1 MKALKYFSIA
11 ALALLTVFSCNRK
24 EVIEVGKPDV
34 DGCQGVYFPAQLTSS
49 SIMLDPSAPKTF
61 KFKVARKESKGEFTV
76 PLVVTDTAKLEKVFV
91 VPEVKFADGQ
101 TETSFEVTFEKAKVG
116 LPYALTI
123 AVEDPLAV
131 STYTTNPTSIKVVF
145 TVIEWKHKGEAL
157 VRDDI
162 LSSLFNLPVK
172 YAEIKWDIY
181 ERGDK
186 PGYYKF
192 TNLFHNVLAATLGL
206 SPDSEDCKKYVS
218 TPNAEFY
225 IDASDSTKVLIPYQ
239 NMGLTLT
246 SNGEFWTGSVL
257 PSGKAFG
264 LGTLEGGI
272 ITFPAE
278 GLVCGIKDK
287 ALYKVNGSGLFRV
300 VLPGTVLVDYD
311 FEIEVGENA
320 SDGNFPVSF
329 HKGADVANIVY
340 AAFEGKLNEEGLKDA
355 VRKISKGEVASQK
368 TTETKIALK
377 FDKTGIYT
385 LVALALNNKDEV
397 VNTAAKDFGY
407 IAAGEDKP
415 VVLNYGLIVSDQYKH
430 LGHTAENSMAFYVNG
445 KEIKELRFVLIEASI
460 YDLNQEAYQKSL
472 VKEVDPQSAEA
483 LAAVNGK
490 GLSNV
495 FRKLSPG
502 TEYVM
507 LLAANNGY
515 KTQIFSVRAK
525 TAGKAKLAYRN
536 FYFGALTEEHMP
548 SASSEYVGTYNFYA
562 KNVSFDESG
571 NLVKEGK
578 RSYNGK
584 VKAVVHPGRTRGERE
599 EKVDTLVFSGIFAQ
613 HAKALKVEDK
623 FDVRFTYH
631 NGFLAFVS
639 TVCGKV
645 EIKGKSYYTF
655 IEPITDEAY
664 SYGPLSG
671 AIIGARPE
679 KGVVAFYPEPNVAVN
694 EGINFT
700 SIAISAYNKP
710 EPKMDNYLG
719 VLGNILEIPV
729 LIDPSVDDLNLAPEP
744 ANVSPLNLWNCER
757 KPSFAPS
764 LRENRMP
771 SVRSLPALAEFVSVE
786 EAPAKELKAVGFSV
800 SKPSPKA
807 NRGFELRKDLVKF

>member
-145 TVIEWKHKGEAL
+145 TVIEWKHKGKAL

-162 LSSLFNLPVK
+162 LSSVFTSLPKK
-172 YAEIKWDIY
+172 YAEIEWEIY

-192 TNLFHNVLAATLGL
+192 TNLYHNMLAALLNGT
-206 SPDSEDCKKYVS
+206 PEDVKKYVS
-218 TPNAEFY
+218 TPDAVFY
-225 IDASDSTKVLIPYQ
+225 IDATNPEKVVIPYQ

-246 SNGEFWTGSVL
+246 SHGELWTGSVL
-257 PSGKAFG
+257 PSGRE
-264 LGTLEGGI
+264 LSSGTLEGGV
-272 ITFPAE
+272 ITFPQG
-278 GLVCGIKDK
+278 GLVVGGETEPFWR
-287 ALYKVNGSGLFRV
+287 VNSSGLFRV

-311 FEIEVGENA
+311 FEVEIGESA
-320 SDGNFPVSF
+320 SDGNLPVSF
-329 HKGADVANIVY
+329 HKGADVTEIVY
-340 AAFEGKLNEEGLKDA
+340 AAFAGKLNDEELKDA
-355 VRKISKGEVASQK
+355 VRKIAKDEVPSQK
-368 TTETKIALK
+368 TTETEIAIKL
-377 FDKTGIYT
+377 DKTGIYT
-385 LVALALNNKDEV
+385 LVALALNKDGEL
-397 VNTAAKDFGY
+397 VNTVGEDFGY
-407 IAAGEDKP
+407 IAAGEDVP
-415 VVLNYGLIVSDQYKH
+415 VILNYGLIVSDQYKH

-483 LAAVNGK
+483 LEAVNGK

-562 KNVSFDESG
+562 KNVSFDKSG
-571 NLVKEGK
+571 NIVKEGK
-578 RSYNGK
+578 RSYNGE

-645 EIKGKSYYTF
+645 EIEGKSYYTF

>member
-206 SPDSEDCKKYVS
+206 SPDSEDCKQYVS

-257 PSGKAFG
+257 PSGKVFG

-415 VVLNYGLIVSDQYKH
+415 VVLNYGLIVSDQYKPK
-430 LGHTAENSMAFYVNG
+430 GHTAENSIAFYINGKDIKEVRLTLLEADTYESNPAVYDKAVLGLEPKDEKFLESVNG
-445 KEIKELRFVLIEASI
+445 DGASDLFTEL
-460 YDLNQEAYQKSL
+460 N
-472 VKEVDPQSAEA
+472 
-483 LAAVNGK
+483 
-490 GLSNV
+490 
-495 FRKLSPG
+495 PG

-507 LLAANNGY
+507 LVAANNGY
-515 KTQIFSVRAK
+515 KTQVFSKKAT
-525 TAGKAKLAYRN
+525 TAGKPKMAYKN
-536 FYFGALTEEHMP
+536 FSFGQLEATHLPAE
-548 SASSEYVGTYNFYA
+548 ARGYNGTYNFYA
-562 KNVSFDESG
+562 KKITFAQSG
-571 NLVKEGK
+571 TTIEPK
-578 RSYNGK
+578 RTFQSK
-584 VKAVVHPGRTRGERE
+584 VKVTTIPAVAPST
-599 EKVDTLVFSGIFAQ
+599 VDTVVLSGVF
-613 HAKALKVEDK
+613 AKLASSLKVEDK
-623 FDVRFTYH
+623 FDVRFIYKS
-631 NGFLAFVS
+631 GLLYFVPS
-639 TVCGKV
+639 ITSEVTVESKKYYTSV
-645 EIKGKSYYTF
+645 EPIAATKSY
-655 IEPITDEAY
+655 
-664 SYGPLSG
+664 G
-671 AIIGARPE
+671 AVKNTLIAGVPE
-679 KGVVAFYPEPNVAVN
+679 KGIVAFYPNPSFEQQYSLSFT
-694 EGINFT
+694 GISVQAYTASSLSDESYAGSLYSLEAPLLVDVSTDNSGLASQAGSSTASLEHGFRYPEVL
-700 SIAISAYNKP
+700 SISALISLYS
-710 EPKMDNYLG
+710 EPTLG
-719 VLGNILEIPV
+719 PVKLAGIKEVPVREIKT
-729 LIDPSVDDLNLAPEP
+729 AT
-744 ANVSPLNLWNCER
+744 
-757 KPSFAPS
+757 FT
-764 LRENRMP
+764 
-771 SVRSLPALAEFVSVE
+771 
-786 EAPAKELKAVGFSV
+786 V
-800 SKPSPKA
+800 SKVNTGIS
-807 NRGFELRKDLVKF
+807 RGFELRKDLVKF

>member
-206 SPDSEDCKKYVS
+206 SPDSKDCKKYVS

-257 PSGKAFG
+257 PSGKVFG

-415 VVLNYGLIVSDQYKH
+415 VVLNYGLVVSDQYKH
-430 LGHTAENSMAFYVNG
+430 LGYTAENSMAFYING

-460 YDLNQEAYQKSL
+460 YDAKPADCEKDLLKS
-472 VKEVDPQSAEA
+472 KPKDAEFIGN
-483 LAAVNGK
+483 VNGS
-490 GLSNV
+490 GAAGV
-495 FRKLSPG
+495 FEALSPG

-507 LLAANNGY
+507 LIAANNGY
-515 KTQIFSVRAK
+515 KTQIFPTKAK
-525 TAGKAKLAYRN
+525 TAGKAKMAYRK
-536 FYFGALTEEHMP
+536 FSLDQLEAP
-548 SASSEYVGTYNFYA
+548 SLPSEAKGYDGKYNLYA
-562 KNVSFDESG
+562 KKITYAQSSTTVEP
-571 NLVKEGK
+571 K
-578 RSYNGK
+578 RSYQGQVT
-584 VKAVVHPGRTRGERE
+584 VKTHPASGSVPGAKDTVVVSG
-599 EKVDTLVFSGIFAQ
+599 VF
-613 HAKALKVEDK
+613 AKLASSLKHTEDK
-623 FDVRFTYH
+623 FYVKFLFGSGLLHLFPETCPNVTIQGKTYYTIVEP
-631 NGFLAFVS
+631 LAA
-639 TVCGKV
+639 T
-645 EIKGKSYYTF
+645 KSYGSLKN
-655 IEPITDEAY
+655 AV
-664 SYGPLSG
+664 
-671 AIIGARPE
+671 IGGRPE
-679 KGVVAFYPEPNVAVN
+679 TGIVAFYPSPAYFKAYGLSFTGLSIAAYSDPGFKDDSYAGPLAAFDDLLLVDPTIDDSELAPKPITGSAELGWGVRYPGVRSISERISLSNEIKLGTAEVAVV
-694 EGINFT
+694 
-700 SIAISAYNKP
+700 K
-710 EPKMDNYLG
+710 
-719 VLGNILEIPV
+719 
-729 LIDPSVDDLNLAPEP
+729 
-744 ANVSPLNLWNCER
+744 
-757 KPSFAPS
+757 
-764 LRENRMP
+764 
-771 SVRSLPALAEFVSVE
+771 
-786 EAPAKELKAVGFSV
+786 EAPVKEVKAAAFTV
-800 SKPSPKA
+800 SKVNTDVSRKL
-807 NRGFELRKDLVKF
+807 ELRKDIIKF